1 MRTSHVSLPAFLA
14 LACALCALPARA
26 QLTPNH
32 TADNPYVPWAGDL
45 GDQGWSVLNA
55 ADEET
60 QNTALSYTLGSD
72 KGGAYLDFSGDANPL
87 GGLETV
93 YLALGIEDGNENPI
107 TMVRKGTSA
116 FRTDN
121 VYAKVRFERSANAPS
136 MDDLRTMYPSYPHG
150 NTTVAPK
157 LGLYVDADGYFCVSR
172 IRAGETATQE
182 DTVFEFCTTKVH
194 YTEVSSSE
202 GAVVVRVEFQTFA
215 ATEQAP
221 SVRGFRIWVRDAADD
236 AAQETCLTAGLGYRW
251 TQKDETKGYTFDFS
265 SLEADKDC
273 DWFYAID
280 SAQMGFDMNMNAS
293 ALEALNQLAFSAT
306 GGGFYSAWLALNGS
320 ALTQKT
326 LDDYDFG
333 EFNAFLQGN
342 PMDNLVTDWA
352 SRYGVDLMQ
361 YGTAKTR
368 RFMAANG
375 ADRTHG
381 FNAFL
386 LDMDPKA
393 QVAQR
398 LQVTG
403 IVPAA
408 NGSVTLTV
416 RGPEGCVLK
425 NALHRAGI
433 LHVTRAE
440 TLEGLATAASEPISV
455 GELAF
460 DGGSATMV
468 LPPAGDG
475 APLPFIKVTL
485 QKVTLQPTEPPA
497 AE

>member
-26 QLTPNH
+26 QLTPENK
-32 TADNPYVPWAGDL
+32 ADNPYVPQAGDL
-45 GDQGWSVLNA
+45 AAQGWSVLNA

-60 QNTALSYTLGSD
+60 QDTDLSGYTFTADGTES
-72 KGGAYLDFSGDANPL
+72 YLDFSGDANPL

-93 YLALGIEDGNENPI
+93 YLALGIADADGSPI
-107 TMVRKGTSA
+107 EMTRDDTNA

-121 VYAKVRFERSANAPS
+121 VYAKVRFERSADAPS

-182 DTVFEFCTTKVH
+182 DIVFEFCTTKVR
-194 YTEVSSSE
+194 YADVSPSE

-215 ATEQAP
+215 ATTTAP
-221 SVRGFRIWVRDAADD
+221 SVRGFRIWVCDAADD
-236 AAQETCLTAGLGYRW
+236 AAQKTCLTAGLGYRW
-251 TQKDETKGYTFDFS
+251 TQDDETKGYTFDFS
-265 SLEADKDC
+265 SLEQGDGC

-280 SAQMGFDMNMNAS
+280 SAQAMFDQSMDSKALE

-306 GGGFYSAWLALNGS
+306 GGGFYSAWLSNGTS
-320 ALTQKT
+320 PTQET
-326 LDDYDFG
+326 VETNDFG
-333 EFNAFLQGN
+333 EFNAFLKAN

-361 YGTAKTR
+361 YATPTGLR
-368 RFMAANG
+368 LMAGGGVDKAY
-375 ADRTHG
+375 D

-408 NGSVTLTV
+408 DGSVTLTV

-425 NALHRAGI
+425 NALRRAGI

-460 DGGSATMV
+460 DGNAAT
-468 LPPAGDG
+468 LTLGGDG
-475 APLPFIKVTL
+475 APKPFM
-485 QKVTLQPTEPPA
+485 KVTLQPNPPA

>member
-1 MRTSHVSLPAFLA
+1 MRTTCVWFPASLA
-14 LACALCALPARA
+14 LACALCVLPAYA

-32 TADNPYVPWAGDL
+32 KVGNPYVPQGGDL
-45 GDQGWSVLNA
+45 GGQGWSVLNA

-72 KGGAYLDFSGDANPL
+72 EGGAYLDFSAEDNPL

-93 YLALGIEDGNENPI
+93 YLALGIDDGNGNPI
-107 TMVRKGTSA
+107 TMVRGDTSA

-136 MDDLRTMYPSYPHG
+136 MDDLRTMYPSYQQTG
-150 NTTVAPK
+150 GTAVAPK
-157 LGLYVDADGYFCVSR
+157 LGLYVNDDGYFCVSR
-172 IRAGETATQE
+172 VRSGQTGTH
-182 DTVFEFCTTKVH
+182 DDLVFEFCTTEVH
-194 YTEVSSSE
+194 YDDVSPGE
-202 GAVVVRVEFQTFA
+202 GAVVVRLEFQTFA

-221 SVRGFRIWVRDAADD
+221 SVRGFRIWVRDAAND
-236 AAQETCLTAGLGYRW
+236 AAAWTCLTAGLGYRW
-251 TQKDETKGYTFDFS
+251 TQDDEAQGYTFDFS
-265 SLEADKDC
+265 SLGEG

-280 SAQMGFDMNMNAS
+280 SAQMGFDMANMNGP

-306 GGGFYSAWLALNGS
+306 GGGFYSAWLAINGS
-320 ALTQKT
+320 ALTRET
-326 LDDYDFG
+326 LENYDFG
-333 EFNAFLQGN
+333 KFNDFLQGN

-361 YGTAKTR
+361 YATPTGR
-368 RFMAANG
+368 RLMAADG
-375 ADRTHG
+375 VDKAYD

-408 NGSVTLTV
+408 DGSVTLTV

-425 NALHRAGI
+425 NALRRAGI

-440 TLEGLATAASEPISV
+440 TLDGLPTAAPTV
-455 GELAF
+455 VPVDKLTFG
-460 DGGSATMV
+460 GGSATMV

-485 QKVTLQPTEPPA
+485 QPNEPPA

>member
-1 MRTSHVSLPAFLA
+1 MRTMRVWFPASLA
-14 LACALCALPARA
+14 LACALCVLPAYA

-32 TADNPYVPWAGDL
+32 KADNPYVPRGDDL
-45 GDQGWSVLNA
+45 GGQGWSVLNA

-72 KGGAYLDFSGDANPL
+72 EGGNYLDFSAEDNPL

-93 YLALGIEDGNENPI
+93 YLALGIVGEDGNPI
-107 TMVRKGTSA
+107 TMARGDTYA

-136 MDDLRTMYPSYPHG
+136 MDDLRTMYPTYQQTG
-150 NTTVAPK
+150 GTAVAPK
-157 LGLYVDADGYFCVSR
+157 LGLYVNDDGYFCVSR
-172 IRAGETATQE
+172 VRFGQTGTH
-182 DTVFEFCTTKVH
+182 DDLVFEFCTT
-194 YTEVSSSE
+194 EVRYDDVSPGE
-202 GAVVVRVEFQTFA
+202 GAVVVRLEFQTFA
-215 ATEQAP
+215 ATKSAP

-236 AAQETCLTAGLGYRW
+236 AEEICLTAGLGYRW
-251 TQKDETKGYTFDFS
+251 TQDGEPDAEAQGYTFDFS
-265 SLEADKDC
+265 SLEQGDGC

-306 GGGFYSAWLALNGS
+306 GGGFYSAWLAINAS
-320 ALTQKT
+320 KPTQETVKT
-326 LDDYDFG
+326 NDFG

-342 PMDNLVTDWA
+342 LMDNLVTDWA

-361 YGTAKTR
+361 YATPPGR
-368 RFMAANG
+368 RLMAVGGVDKAY
-375 ADRTHG
+375 D

-408 NGSVTLTV
+408 DGSVTLTV

-425 NALHRAGI
+425 NALRRAGI

-440 TLEGLATAASEPISV
+440 TLDGLPTAAPTV
-455 GELAF
+455 VPVDKLTFG
-460 DGGSATMV
+460 GGSATMV
-468 LPPAGDG
+468 LPPADDG
-475 APLPFIKVTL
+475 APKPFM
-485 QKVTLQPTEPPA
+485 KVTLQPNPPA

>member
-1 MRTSHVSLPAFLA
+1 MRTTCVWFPASLA
-14 LACALCALPARA
+14 LACALCVLPAYA

-32 TADNPYVPWAGDL
+32 KVGNPYVPQGGDL
-45 GDQGWSVLNA
+45 GGQGWSVLNA

-60 QNTALSYTLGSD
+60 QNTALSYTLGLDGS
-72 KGGAYLDFSGDANPL
+72 GAYLDFSAEDNPL

-93 YLALGIEDGNENPI
+93 YLALGIDDGNGNPI
-107 TMVRKGTSA
+107 TMARGDTNA

-136 MDDLRTMYPSYPHG
+136 MDDLRTMYPTYQQTG
-150 NTTVAPK
+150 GTAVAPK
-157 LGLYVDADGYFCVSR
+157 LGLYVNDDGYFCVSR
-172 IRAGETATQE
+172 VRSGQTGTH
-182 DTVFEFCTTKVH
+182 DDLVFEFCTTEVH
-194 YTEVSSSE
+194 YDDVSPGE
-202 GAVVVRVEFQTFA
+202 GAVVVRLEFQTFA

-221 SVRGFRIWVRDAADD
+221 SVRGFRIWVRDAAND
-236 AAQETCLTAGLGYRW
+236 AAAWTCLTAGLGYRW
-251 TQKDETKGYTFDFS
+251 TQDDEAQGYTFDFS
-265 SLEADKDC
+265 SLGADEDC

-280 SAQMGFDMNMNAS
+280 SAQMEFDIANMNGP

-320 ALTQKT
+320 ALTQET
-326 LDDYDFG
+326 LDNYDFG

-361 YGTAKTR
+361 YGTSKTR
-368 RFMAANG
+368 RFMAADG
-375 ADRTHG
+375 VDRTHD

-393 QVAQR
+393 QVEQR

-408 NGSVTLTV
+408 DGSVTLTV

-425 NALHRAGI
+425 NALNSAGI

-440 TLEGLATAASEPISV
+440 TLDGLPTAAPTV
-455 GELAF
+455 VPVDKLAF

-485 QKVTLQPTEPPA
+485 QPNEPPA

>member
-1 MRTSHVSLPAFLA
+1 MRTTCVWFPASLA
-14 LACALCALPARA
+14 LACALCVLPVYA

-32 TADNPYVPWAGDL
+32 KADNPYVPQGGDL
-45 GDQGWSVLNA
+45 GGQGWSVLNA

-72 KGGAYLDFSGDANPL
+72 EGGNYLDFSAEDNPL

-93 YLALGIEDGNENPI
+93 YLALGIEDGNGNPI
-107 TMVRKGTSA
+107 TMVRGDTNA

-136 MDDLRTMYPSYPHG
+136 MDDLRTMYPSYQQTG
-150 NTTVAPK
+150 GTAVAPK
-157 LGLYVDADGYFCVSR
+157 LGLYVNDDGYFCVSR
-172 IRAGETATQE
+172 VRSGQTGTH
-182 DTVFEFCTTKVH
+182 DDLVFEFCTT
-194 YTEVSSSE
+194 EVRYDDVSPGE
-202 GAVVVRVEFQTFA
+202 GAVVVRLEFQTFA
-215 ATEQAP
+215 ATAQAP

-236 AAQETCLTAGLGYRW
+236 AEEICLTAGLGYRW
-251 TQKDETKGYTFDFS
+251 TQDDANLGYTFDFS
-265 SLEADKDC
+265 SLGADEDC
-273 DWFYAID
+273 AWFYAID
-280 SAQMGFDMNMNAS
+280 SAQMEFDIANMNGP

-306 GGGFYSAWLALNGS
+306 GGGFYSAWLAINGS
-320 ALTQKT
+320 ALTQET
-326 LDDYDFG
+326 LDNYDFG

-361 YGTAKTR
+361 YGTSKTR
-368 RFMAANG
+368 RFMAADG

-393 QVAQR
+393 QVEQR

-408 NGSVTLTV
+408 DGSVTLTV

-425 NALHRAGI
+425 NALNSAGI

-440 TLEGLATAASEPISV
+440 TLDGLPTAAPTV
-455 GELAF
+455 VPVDKLAF

-485 QKVTLQPTEPPA
+485 QPNEPPA

>member
-1 MRTSHVSLPAFLA
+1 M
-14 LACALCALPARA
+14 
-26 QLTPNH
+26 
-32 TADNPYVPWAGDL
+32 
-45 GDQGWSVLNA
+45 
-55 ADEET
+55 
-60 QNTALSYTLGSD
+60 
-72 KGGAYLDFSGDANPL
+72 
-87 GGLETV
+87 ETV
-93 YLALGIEDGNENPI
+93 YLALGIADTDGSPI
-107 TMVRKGTSA
+107 EMTRDDTNA

-136 MDDLRTMYPSYPHG
+136 MDDLRTMYPTYQQTRG
-150 NTTVAPK
+150 TAVAPK

-172 IRAGETATQE
+172 IRAGKTATQE
-182 DTVFEFCTTKVH
+182 DIVFEFCTTKVR
-194 YTEVSSSE
+194 YADVSTSE

-215 ATEQAP
+215 ATKTAP
-221 SVRGFRIWVRDAADD
+221 SVRGFRIWVRNAAAD
-236 AAQETCLTAGLGYRW
+236 AEEICLTAGLGYRW
-251 TQKDETKGYTFDFS
+251 TQDDETKGYTFDFS
-265 SLEADKDC
+265 SLEQGDGC

-280 SAQMGFDMNMNAS
+280 SAQAMFDQNMNS
-293 ALEALNQLAFSAT
+293 TALEALNQLAFSAT

-320 ALTQKT
+320 ALTQET
-326 LDDYDFG
+326 LENYAFG

-361 YGTAKTR
+361 YATPTGR
-368 RFMAANG
+368 RLMAADDVDK
-375 ADRTHG
+375 AYD

-408 NGSVTLTV
+408 DGSVTLTV

-425 NALHRAGI
+425 NALRRAGI
-433 LHVTRAE
+433 LRVTRAE
-440 TLEGLATAASEPISV
+440 TLEGLATAASAVVPV
-455 GELAF
+455 DKLAF
-460 DGGSATMV
+460 DDGSATMG
-468 LPPAGDG
+468 LPPADDG

-485 QKVTLQPTEPPA
+485 QPNEPPA

>member
-1 MRTSHVSLPAFLA
+1 MRTTCVWFPASLA
-14 LACALCALPARA
+14 LACALCVLPAYA

-32 TADNPYVPWAGDL
+32 KVGNPYVPQSGDL
-45 GDQGWSVLNA
+45 GGQGWSVLNA

-72 KGGAYLDFSGDANPL
+72 ESGAYLDFSAEDNPL

-93 YLALGIEDGNENPI
+93 YLALGIDDGNGNPI
-107 TMVRKGTSA
+107 TMARDDTNA
-116 FRTDN
+116 FRTDK
-121 VYAKVRFERSANAPS
+121 VCAKVRFERSANAPS
-136 MDDLRTMYPSYPHG
+136 MDDLRTMYPSYPQTG
-150 NTTVAPK
+150 GTAVAPK
-157 LGLYVDADGYFCVSR
+157 LGLYVNDDGYFCVSR
-172 IRAGETATQE
+172 VRFGQTGTLDDLI
-182 DTVFEFCTTKVH
+182 FEFCTT
-194 YTEVSSSE
+194 EVRYDDVSPGE
-202 GAVVVRVEFQTFA
+202 GAVVVRLEFQTFA
-215 ATEQAP
+215 ATKSAP
-221 SVRGFRIWVRDAADD
+221 SVRGFRIFVRDAATDD
-236 AAQETCLTAGLGYRW
+236 TEKGICLTAGLGYRW
-251 TQKDETKGYTFDFS
+251 TQDDETDAETKGYTFDFS
-265 SLEADKDC
+265 SLGEG

-306 GGGFYSAWLALNGS
+306 GGGFYSAWLAINGS
-320 ALTQKT
+320 ALTQET
-326 LDDYDFG
+326 LDNYDFG

-361 YGTAKTR
+361 YGTSKTR
-368 RFMAANG
+368 RFMAADG

-393 QVAQR
+393 QVEQR

-408 NGSVTLTV
+408 DGSVTLTV

-425 NALHRAGI
+425 NALNSAGI

-440 TLEGLATAASEPISV
+440 TLDGLPTAAPTVVPV
-455 GELAF
+455 GKLAF

-468 LPPAGDG
+468 LPPAEDG

-485 QKVTLQPTEPPA
+485 QPNEPPA

>member
-1 MRTSHVSLPAFLA
+1 MRTTCVWFPASLA
-14 LACALCALPARA
+14 LACALCVLPAYA

-32 TADNPYVPWAGDL
+32 KADNPYVPRGGDL
-45 GDQGWSVLNA
+45 GSQGWSVLNA

-72 KGGAYLDFSGDANPL
+72 EGGNYLDFSAEDNPL

-93 YLALGIEDGNENPI
+93 YLALGIVGEDGKPI
-107 TMVRKGTSA
+107 TMARKGTSP

-121 VYAKVRFERSANAPS
+121 VYAKVRFERSSNAPS
-136 MDDLRTMYPSYPHG
+136 MDDLRTMYPTYQQTG
-150 NTTVAPK
+150 GTAVAPK
-157 LGLYVDADGYFCVSR
+157 LGLYVNDDGYFCVSR
-172 IRAGETATQE
+172 VRFGQTGTH
-182 DTVFEFCTTKVH
+182 DDLVFEFCTT
-194 YTEVSSSE
+194 EVRYDDVSPGE
-202 GAVVVRVEFQTFA
+202 GAVVVRLEFQTF
-215 ATEQAP
+215 TMPENENETY
-221 SVRGFRIWVRDAADD
+221 SVRGFRIWVRDAAAD
-236 AAQETCLTAGLGYRW
+236 AEEICLTAGLGYRW
-251 TQKDETKGYTFDFS
+251 TQDGEPDAEAQGYTFDFS
-265 SLEADKDC
+265 SLGEG

-280 SAQMGFDMNMNAS
+280 SAQMGFDMANMNGP

-320 ALTQKT
+320 ALTQET
-326 LDDYDFG
+326 LDNYDFG

-361 YGTAKTR
+361 YATPTGR
-368 RFMAANG
+368 RLMAADG
-375 ADRTHG
+375 VDKAYD

-408 NGSVTLTV
+408 DGSVTLTV

-425 NALHRAGI
+425 NALRRAGI

-440 TLEGLATAASEPISV
+440 TLDGLPTAAPTV
-455 GELAF
+455 VPVDKLAF

-485 QKVTLQPTEPPA
+485 QPNEPPA

>member
-26 QLTPNH
+26 QLTPENK
-32 TADNPYVPWAGDL
+32 ADNPYVPRDDDL
-45 GDQGWSVLNA
+45 AVQGWSVLNA

-72 KGGAYLDFSGDANPL
+72 ESGAYLDFSAEDNPL

-93 YLALGIEDGNENPI
+93 YLALGIEDGNGNPI
-107 TMVRKGTSA
+107 TMVRKGTSPF

-215 ATEQAP
+215 AAEQAP

-251 TQKDETKGYTFDFS
+251 TQGDVNLGYTFDFS
-265 SLEADKDC
+265 SLEQGEGC

-306 GGGFYSAWLALNGS
+306 GGGFYSAWLAINGS
-320 ALTQKT
+320 ALTHET
-326 LDDYDFG
+326 LKNYDFG
-333 EFNAFLQGN
+333 KFNDFLQGN

-361 YGTAKTR
+361 YATPTGR
-368 RFMAANG
+368 RLMAAAG
-375 ADRTHG
+375 VDKAYD

-408 NGSVTLTV
+408 DGSVTLTV

-425 NALHRAGI
+425 NALRRAGI

-440 TLEGLATAASEPISV
+440 TLDGLPTAAPTV
-455 GELAF
+455 VPVDKLTFG
-460 DGGSATMV
+460 GGSATMV
-468 LPPAGDG
+468 LPPADDG

-485 QKVTLQPTEPPA
+485 QPNEPPA

>member
-14 LACALCALPARA
+14 LACALCALLARA
-26 QLTPNH
+26 QLTPENK
-32 TADNPYVPWAGDL
+32 ADNPYVPQAGDL
-45 GDQGWSVLNA
+45 AAQGWSVLNA

-60 QNTALSYTLGSD
+60 QDTDLSGYTFTADGTES
-72 KGGAYLDFSGDANPL
+72 YLDFSGDANPL

-93 YLALGIEDGNENPI
+93 YLALGIVGEDGNPI
-107 TMVRKGTSA
+107 TMARGDTYA

-121 VYAKVRFERSANAPS
+121 VYAKVRFERSADAPS

-172 IRAGETATQE
+172 IRFGQTGTL
-182 DTVFEFCTTKVH
+182 DDLVFEFCTTKVR
-194 YTEVSSSE
+194 YADVSPSE

-215 ATEQAP
+215 ATTTAP
-221 SVRGFRIWVRDAADD
+221 SVRGFRIWVRDAATDD
-236 AAQETCLTAGLGYRW
+236 TEKGICLTAGLGYRW

-265 SLEADKDC
+265 SLEQGDGC

-326 LDDYDFG
+326 RDNYDFG

-368 RFMAANG
+368 RFMAADG
-375 ADRTHG
+375 VDRTHD

-408 NGSVTLTV
+408 DGSVTLTV

-425 NALHRAGI
+425 NALNSAGI

-440 TLEGLATAASEPISV
+440 TLDGLPTAAPTV
-455 GELAF
+455 VPVDKLAF

-485 QKVTLQPTEPPA
+485 QPNEPPA

>member
-26 QLTPNH
+26 QLTPK
-32 TADNPYVPWAGDL
+32 NPYVPQAGDL
-45 GDQGWSVLNA
+45 AAQGWSVLNA

-60 QNTALSYTLGSD
+60 QNTDLSGYTFTADGTES
-72 KGGAYLDFSGDANPL
+72 YLDFSGDANPL

-93 YLALGIEDGNENPI
+93 YLALGIADTDGSPI
-107 TMVRKGTSA
+107 EMTRDDTNA

-136 MDDLRTMYPSYPHG
+136 MDDLRTMYPSYQQTG
-150 NTTVAPK
+150 GTAVAPK

-182 DTVFEFCTTKVH
+182 DIVFEFCTTKVR
-194 YTEVSSSE
+194 YADVSPSE

-215 ATEQAP
+215 ATTTAP

-236 AAQETCLTAGLGYRW
+236 AKEICLTAGLGYRW
-251 TQKDETKGYTFDFS
+251 TQDDETKGYTFDFS
-265 SLEADKDC
+265 SLEQGDGC

-280 SAQMGFDMNMNAS
+280 SAQAMFDQNMNS
-293 ALEALNQLAFSAT
+293 TALEALNQLAFSAT

-320 ALTQKT
+320 ALTQET
-326 LDDYDFG
+326 LENYAFG

-361 YGTAKTR
+361 YATPTGR
-368 RFMAANG
+368 RLMAADDVDK
-375 ADRTHG
+375 AYD

-408 NGSVTLTV
+408 DGSVTLTV

-425 NALHRAGI
+425 NALRRAGI
-433 LHVTRAE
+433 LRVTRAE
-440 TLEGLATAASEPISV
+440 TLEGLATAASTVVPV
-455 GELAF
+455 DKLAF
-460 DGGSATMV
+460 DDGSATMG
-468 LPPAGDG
+468 LPPADDG

-485 QKVTLQPTEPPA
+485 QPNEPPA

>member
-1 MRTSHVSLPAFLA
+1 MRTMRVWFPAFLA

-32 TADNPYVPWAGDL
+32 TADKPYVPRDDDL
-45 GDQGWSVLNA
+45 AAQGWSVLNA

-72 KGGAYLDFSGDANPL
+72 EGGNYLDFSAEDNPL

-93 YLALGIEDGNENPI
+93 YLALGIVGEDGNPI
-107 TMVRKGTSA
+107 TMARGDTYA

-136 MDDLRTMYPSYPHG
+136 MDDLRTMYPTYQQTG
-150 NTTVAPK
+150 GTAVAPK
-157 LGLYVDADGYFCVSR
+157 LGLYVNDDGYFCVSR
-172 IRAGETATQE
+172 VRSGQTGTH
-182 DTVFEFCTTKVH
+182 DDLVFEFCTT
-194 YTEVSSSE
+194 EVRYDDVSPSE

-215 ATEQAP
+215 ATTTAP
-221 SVRGFRIWVRDAADD
+221 SVRGFRIWVRDAATDD
-236 AAQETCLTAGLGYRW
+236 TEKGICLTAGLGYRW

-265 SLEADKDC
+265 SLEQGDGC

-306 GGGFYSAWLALNGS
+306 GGGFYSAWLAINGS
-320 ALTQKT
+320 ALTRET
-326 LDDYDFG
+326 LENYDFG
-333 EFNAFLQGN
+333 EFNDFLQGN

-361 YGTAKTR
+361 YATPTGR
-368 RFMAANG
+368 RLMAADG
-375 ADRTHG
+375 VDKAYD

-408 NGSVTLTV
+408 DGSVTLTV

-425 NALHRAGI
+425 NALRRAGI

-455 GELAF
+455 GELTF
-460 DGGSATMV
+460 GGGSATMV
-468 LPPAGDG
+468 LPPADDG

-485 QKVTLQPTEPPA
+485 QPNEPPA

>member
-1 MRTSHVSLPAFLA
+1 MRTMRVWFPASLA
-14 LACALCALPARA
+14 LACALCVLPAYA

-32 TADNPYVPWAGDL
+32 KADNPYVPQGGDL
-45 GDQGWSVLNA
+45 GGQGWSVLNA

-72 KGGAYLDFSGDANPL
+72 EGGAYLDFSAQDNPL

-93 YLALGIEDGNENPI
+93 YLALGIDDGNRNPI
-107 TMVRKGTSA
+107 TMVRGDTSA

-136 MDDLRTMYPSYPHG
+136 MDDLRTMYPSYQQTG
-150 NTTVAPK
+150 GTGTAVAPK
-157 LGLYVDADGYFCVSR
+157 LGLYVNDDGYFCVSR
-172 IRAGETATQE
+172 VRFGQTGTL
-182 DTVFEFCTTKVH
+182 DDLVFEFCTTKVR
-194 YTEVSSSE
+194 YADVSPSE

-215 ATEQAP
+215 ATTTAP
-221 SVRGFRIWVRDAADD
+221 SVRGFRIWVRDAATDD
-236 AAQETCLTAGLGYRW
+236 TEKGICLTAGLGYRW

-265 SLEADKDC
+265 SLEQGDGC

-320 ALTQKT
+320 ALTQET
-326 LDDYDFG
+326 RDNYDFG

-361 YGTAKTR
+361 YATPPDR
-368 RFMAANG
+368 RLMAADG
-375 ADRTHG
+375 VDKAYD

-408 NGSVTLTV
+408 DGSVTLTV

-425 NALHRAGI
+425 NALRRAGI

-440 TLEGLATAASEPISV
+440 TLDGLPTAAPTVVSV
-455 GELAF
+455 DKLAF

-485 QKVTLQPTEPPA
+485 QPNEPPA

>member
-26 QLTPNH
+26 QLTPENK
-32 TADNPYVPWAGDL
+32 ANNPYVPQAGDL
-45 GDQGWSVLNA
+45 AAQGWGVLNA

-60 QNTALSYTLGSD
+60 QDTDLSGYTFTADGTES
-72 KGGAYLDFSGDANPL
+72 YLDFSGDANPL

-93 YLALGIEDGNENPI
+93 YLALGIADTDGSPI
-107 TMVRKGTSA
+107 EMTRDDTNA

-121 VYAKVRFERSANAPS
+121 VYAKVRFERSADAPS

-215 ATEQAP
+215 ATTTAP
-221 SVRGFRIWVRDAADD
+221 SVRGFRIWVRDAATDD
-236 AAQETCLTAGLGYRW
+236 TEKGICLTAGLGYRW

-265 SLEADKDC
+265 SLEQGDGC

-306 GGGFYSAWLALNGS
+306 GGGFYSAWLDINGS
-320 ALTQKT
+320 ALTRKT
-326 LDDYDFG
+326 LKNYDFG

-368 RFMAANG
+368 RFMAADG

-393 QVAQR
+393 QVEQR

-408 NGSVTLTV
+408 DGSVTLTV

-425 NALHRAGI
+425 NALRRAGI

-460 DGGSATMV
+460 DGNAAT
-468 LPPAGDG
+468 LTLGGDG
-475 APLPFIKVTL
+475 APKPFM
-485 QKVTLQPTEPPA
+485 KVTLQPNPPA

>member
-1 MRTSHVSLPAFLA
+1 MRTTRVWFPASLA
-14 LACALCALPARA
+14 LACALCVLPAYA

-32 TADNPYVPWAGDL
+32 KADNPYVPQSGDL
-45 GDQGWSVLNA
+45 VGQGWSVLNA

-72 KGGAYLDFSGDANPL
+72 EGGSYLDFSAEDNPL

-93 YLALGIEDGNENPI
+93 YLALGIVGGDGNPI
-107 TMVRKGTSA
+107 TMARDDTNA

-136 MDDLRTMYPSYPHG
+136 MDDLRTMYPSYPQISG
-150 NTTVAPK
+150 DAVAPK
-157 LGLYVDADGYFCVSR
+157 LGLYVNDDGYFCVSR
-172 IRAGETATQE
+172 VRFGQTGTL
-182 DTVFEFCTTKVH
+182 DDLVFEFCTTEVR
-194 YTEVSSSE
+194 YTDVSLGE
-202 GAVVVRVEFQTFA
+202 GAVVVRLEFQTFA
-215 ATEQAP
+215 ATKSAP

-236 AAQETCLTAGLGYRW
+236 AEEICLTAGLGYRW
-251 TQKDETKGYTFDFS
+251 TQNDANLGYTFDFS
-265 SLEADKDC
+265 SLGEG

-280 SAQMGFDMNMNAS
+280 SAQMGFDMANMNGP

-320 ALTQKT
+320 ALTRET
-326 LDDYDFG
+326 LDNYDFG

-361 YGTAKTR
+361 YGTSKTR
-368 RFMAANG
+368 RFMAADG

-393 QVAQR
+393 QVEQR

-408 NGSVTLTV
+408 DGSVTLTV

-425 NALHRAGI
+425 NALNSAGI

-440 TLEGLATAASEPISV
+440 TLDGLPTAASTVVPV
-455 GELAF
+455 DKLAF

-468 LPPAGDG
+468 LPPAEDG

-485 QKVTLQPTEPPA
+485 QPNEPPA

>member
-26 QLTPNH
+26 QLTPG
-32 TADNPYVPWAGDL
+32 NPYVPQAGDL
-45 GDQGWSVLNA
+45 AARRGWSVLNA

-72 KGGAYLDFSGDANPL
+72 KGGAYLDFSAEDNPL

-93 YLALGIEDGNENPI
+93 YLALGIEDGNGNPI

-121 VYAKVRFERSANAPS
+121 VYAKVRFERSSNAPS

-236 AAQETCLTAGLGYRW
+236 AAQEICLTAGLGYRW
-251 TQKDETKGYTFDFS
+251 TQKDVNLGYTFDFS
-265 SLEADKDC
+265 SLEQGEGC

-306 GGGFYSAWLALNGS
+306 GGGFYSAWLAINGS
-320 ALTQKT
+320 ALTRET
-326 LDDYDFG
+326 LENYDFG
-333 EFNAFLQGN
+333 EFNDFLQGN

-361 YGTAKTR
+361 YATPPGR
-368 RFMAANG
+368 RLMAAG
-375 ADRTHG
+375 GVDEAYD

-408 NGSVTLTV
+408 DGSVTLTV

-425 NALHRAGI
+425 NALRRAGI

-440 TLEGLATAASEPISV
+440 TLEGLATAASTVVPV
-455 GELAF
+455 DKLTF
-460 DGGSATMV
+460 GGNAAT
-468 LPPAGDG
+468 LTLGGDG

-485 QKVTLQPTEPPA
+485 QPNKPPA

>member
-26 QLTPNH
+26 QLTPENK
-32 TADNPYVPWAGDL
+32 ADNPYVPQAGDL
-45 GDQGWSVLNA
+45 AAQGWSVLNA

-60 QNTALSYTLGSD
+60 QNTALSYTFGSD
-72 KGGAYLDFSGDANPL
+72 EDGSYLDFSGDANPL

-93 YLALGIEDGNENPI
+93 YLALGIADTDGSPI
-107 TMVRKGTSA
+107 EMTRDDTNA

-136 MDDLRTMYPSYPHG
+136 MDDLRTMYPTYQQTRG
-150 NTTVAPK
+150 TAVAPK

-172 IRAGETATQE
+172 IRAGKTATQE
-182 DTVFEFCTTKVH
+182 DIVFEFCTTKVR
-194 YTEVSSSE
+194 YADVSTSE

-215 ATEQAP
+215 ATKTAP
-221 SVRGFRIWVRDAADD
+221 SVRGFRIWVRNAAAD
-236 AAQETCLTAGLGYRW
+236 AEEICLTAGLGYRW
-251 TQKDETKGYTFDFS
+251 TQDDETKGYTFDFS
-265 SLEADKDC
+265 SLEQGDGC

-280 SAQMGFDMNMNAS
+280 SAQAMFDQNMNS
-293 ALEALNQLAFSAT
+293 TALEALNQLAFSAT

-320 ALTQKT
+320 ALTQET
-326 LDDYDFG
+326 LENYAFG

-361 YGTAKTR
+361 YATPTGR
-368 RFMAANG
+368 RLMAADDVDK
-375 ADRTHG
+375 AYD

-408 NGSVTLTV
+408 DGSVTLTV

-425 NALHRAGI
+425 NALRRAGI
-433 LHVTRAE
+433 LRVTRAE
-440 TLEGLATAASEPISV
+440 TLEGLATAASTVVPV
-455 GELAF
+455 DKLAF
-460 DGGSATMV
+460 DDGSATMV
-468 LPPAGDG
+468 LPPADDG

-485 QKVTLQPTEPPA
+485 QPNEPPA

>member
-1 MRTSHVSLPAFLA
+1 MRTTCVWFPASLA
-14 LACALCALPARA
+14 LACALCVLPAYA

-32 TADNPYVPWAGDL
+32 KADNPYVPQGGDL
-45 GDQGWSVLNA
+45 GSQGWSVLNA

-72 KGGAYLDFSGDANPL
+72 EGGNYLDFSAEDNPL

-93 YLALGIEDGNENPI
+93 YLALGIDDGNGNPI
-107 TMVRKGTSA
+107 TMARGDTYA

-121 VYAKVRFERSANAPS
+121 VYAKVRFERSADAPS

-150 NTTVAPK
+150 NTAVAPK
-157 LGLYVDADGYFCVSR
+157 LGLYVNDDGYFCVSR
-172 IRAGETATQE
+172 VRFGQTGTL
-182 DTVFEFCTTKVH
+182 DDLVFEFCTT
-194 YTEVSSSE
+194 EVRYDDVSPSE

-215 ATEQAP
+215 ATTTAP
-221 SVRGFRIWVRDAADD
+221 SVRGFRIWVRDAATDD
-236 AAQETCLTAGLGYRW
+236 TEKGICLTAGLGYRW

-265 SLEADKDC
+265 SLEQGDGC

-320 ALTQKT
+320 ALTQET
-326 LDDYDFG
+326 LENYDFG

-342 PMDNLVTDWA
+342 LMDNLVTDWA

-361 YGTAKTR
+361 YGTTKTR
-368 RFMAANG
+368 RFMAADG

-393 QVAQR
+393 QVEQR

-408 NGSVTLTV
+408 DGSVTLTV
-416 RGPEGCVLK
+416 RAPEGCVLK
-425 NALHRAGI
+425 NALSRAGI

-440 TLEGLATAASEPISV
+440 TLEGLATADPEPISV
-455 GELAF
+455 SELTF
-460 DGGSATMV
+460 DGNAATLV
-468 LPPAGDG
+468 LGGDG
-475 APLPFIKVTL
+475 APKPFM
-485 QKVTLQPTEPPA
+485 KVTLQPNPPA